1 MNFLFFLESSLAG
14 ILAGLI
20 SWLLYRGGNPWD
32 LIGNFQISLITSSVF
47 CGFFAG
53 LVSFLPILVME
64 RKLKKAIN
72 YLFSAFIICFSIT
85 ALGSVV
91 YSLIMESIINNG
103 TNIANSVLRFFWW
116 LLLAIELSCGFG
128 FLHNSIKVLCKTL
141 MGFTP
146 AFIIS
151 GALVDKIFVID
162 SNYMFSFLF
171 LGLMIGLGFAI
182 AWELL
187 KEGWL
192 DEYRGY
198 GITFR
203 YYIEGE
209 FSAGSS
215 DECDL
220 TLQDGPENLFIITEK
235 DSVHIFELQD
245 KEFRAAVNSSKFRY
259 RALVDGDKINIG
271 KRDFIYHSTYS
282 RLKDEMPETIC

>member
-1 MNFLFFLESSLAG
+1 MNFLFFLESCISGL
-14 ILAGLI
+14 LAGLI

-32 LIGNFQISLITSSVF
+32 LLGNFQISLMASSIF
-47 CGFFAG
+47 CGMFSG
-53 LVSFLPILVME
+53 LVSSTQILVME
-64 RKLKKAIN
+64 RKVKKATN
-72 YLFSAFIICFSIT
+72 YFLSSFIVCFSIT

-91 YSLIMESIINNG
+91 YSLIMESVINNG
-103 TNIANSVLRFFWW
+103 TQLSTSVLRFFWW

-128 FLHNSIKVLCKTL
+128 FLHNSLKVLCKTL

-146 AFIIS
+146 AFIIA
-151 GALVDKIFVID
+151 GALVDKTFLLD
-162 SNYMFSFLF
+162 NNYLLSFLF
-171 LGLMIGLGFAI
+171 LGLIIGLSFAI

-203 YYIEGE
+203 YYLEGE

-220 TLQDGPENLFIITEK
+220 TLQDGPETLFIIVER
-235 DSVHIFELQD
+235 DSVHIFELQVN
-245 KEFRAAVNSSKFRY
+245 EFRASVNGSKFRY
-259 RALVDGDKINIG
+259 RALVDGDKINVG
-271 KRDFIYHSTYS
+271 ERAFIYHSTYS
-282 RLKDEMPETIC
+282 RIKEEMPETTF